1 MNNKGFTLIEL
12 IVTILLVAMISSI
25 AFVSINKAIIKSKE
39 KECLNIKTSI
49 RSAADLYFS
58 DNRYISGINSVTAQ
72 VLKENGYLNI
82 KESYITNPVNKQ
94 NIELSNI
101 NIPNDTSGVN
111 GVTGLVCSS

>member
-25 AFVSINKAIIKSKE
+25 AFASINKAIQKSKE

-58 DNRYISGINSVTAQ
+58 DNRYNSEANNVTAQ
-72 VLKENGYLNI
+72 ELKTQNYLNI
-82 KESYITNPVNKQ
+82 KENYIENPINKEKIQ
-94 NIELSNI
+94 LSDIRISNNTLGIEGV
-101 NIPNDTSGVN
+101 SGLN
-111 GVTGLVCSS
+111 CS

>member
-1 MNNKGFTLIEL
+1 MNKKGFTLIEL

-25 AFVSINKAIIKSKE
+25 AFVSINKSIQKSKQ

-58 DNRYISGINSVTAQ
+58 DNRYNPVESVTAQ
-72 VLKENGYLNI
+72 KLKEDGYLNI

-101 NIPNDTSGVN
+101 SIPNDTSGVA
-111 GVTGLVCSS
+111 GVTGLNC

>member
-25 AFVSINKAIIKSKE
+25 AFVSINKSIQKSKQ

-58 DNRYISGINSVTAQ
+58 DNRYNSVANTVTAQ
-72 VLKENGYLNI
+72 ELKEQGYLNI
-82 KESYITNPVNKQ
+82 KESYITNPTNKQ
-94 NIELSNI
+94 EVQLSSI
-101 NIPNDTSGVN
+101 KIKNDTSGVD
-111 GVTGLVCSS
+111 GVEGLNCS